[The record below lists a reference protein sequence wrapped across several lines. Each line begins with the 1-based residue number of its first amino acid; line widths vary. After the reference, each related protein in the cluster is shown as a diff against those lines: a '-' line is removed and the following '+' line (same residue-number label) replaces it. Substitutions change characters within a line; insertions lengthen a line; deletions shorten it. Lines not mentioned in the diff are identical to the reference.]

1 MHCYV
6 RNQHTYIKTTSESA
20 ANDSSLAQ
28 EQYMYMQNASCCLA
42 DKSKEFSEKSS
53 IWYNCKTFQ
62 FKNMGATYQ
71 ANVNV

>member
-53 IWYNCKTFQ
+53 I
-62 FKNMGATYQ
+62 
-71 ANVNV
+71 